1 MKMERFRHRLAAV
14 MIGCTAILFLG
25 SGCSAEKFPRYRV
38 SGKATWAG
46 QPIPAGMVYFEPDFS
61 QGNKGPAGRATI
73 KDGVYDTAA
82 AGKGVVC
89 GPHRVRV
96 DGFDPARSK
105 SDDGIVQTT
114 PLFETY
120 ETTLVLPAAPS
131 EVDFDVPASAKTPA
145 SSGLRGR

>member
-1 MKMERFRHRLAAV
+1 MERLRHRLAALA
-14 MIGCTAILFLG
+14 IGCTIILCLG

-46 QPIPAGMVYFEPDFS
+46 QPIPAGMIYFEPDFS
-61 QGNKGPAGRATI
+61 QGNQGPAGRATI
-73 KDGVYDTAA
+73 KDGVYDTAIS
-82 AGKGVVC
+82 GKGVVR
-89 GPHRVRV
+89 GLHWIRI

-120 ETTLVLPAAPS
+120 ETTLDLPAAPS
-131 EVDFDVPASAKTPA
+131 EHDFDVPASAKVPA
-145 SSGLRGR
+145 SGRPRGR

>member
-1 MKMERFRHRLAAV
+1 MERFGRQLSAV
-14 MIGCTAILFLG
+14 MIGCTAILCLG
-25 SGCSAEKFPRYRV
+25 SGCSAEKFPRYRI

-46 QPIPAGMVYFEPDFS
+46 QPIPAGLIYFEPDFS

-82 AGKGVVC
+82 AGKGVVR

-120 ETTLVLPAAPS
+120 ETTLDLPAAPS
-131 EVDFDVPASAKTPA
+131 EFNVDVPVSAKTPA
-145 SSGLRGR
+145 SSRLRGR